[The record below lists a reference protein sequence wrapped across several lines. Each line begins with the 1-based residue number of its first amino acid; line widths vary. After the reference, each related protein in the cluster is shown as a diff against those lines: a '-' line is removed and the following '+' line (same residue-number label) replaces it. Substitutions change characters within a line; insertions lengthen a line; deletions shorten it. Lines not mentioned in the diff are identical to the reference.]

1 MRAVALLLT
10 VTESLPSRVLMVSK
24 LEIAV
29 PSMLPVA
36 EALMVRLLLEEL
48 VIRVSAPSP
57 AFSDVSEPPVAMV
70 AMSAPAPRVTFSR
83 PVKLIEPRLPA
94 FAAETVRLSPVV
106 VEVRESVPEPVFR
119 VRAVALLLTVAES
132 SPASALMVPAA
143 PVLSVI
149 ESLPAPMLRV
159 PVLAAMV
166 AVSTPS
172 SRFMVSKLE
181 KEAASRVP
189 AFAPVIL
196 RVLLMLPV

>member
-1 MRAVALLLT
+1 
-10 VTESLPSRVLMVSK
+10 
-24 LEIAV
+24 
-29 PSMLPVA
+29 MLPVC
-36 EALMVRLLLEEL
+36 EL
-48 VIRVSAPSP
+48 RVSA
-57 AFSDVSEPPVAMV
+57 
-70 AMSAPAPRVTFSR
+70 SAPA
-83 PVKLIEPRLPA
+83 LI
-94 FAAETVRLSPVV
+94 VV
-106 VEVRESVPEPVFR
+106 VEVVLVSEMVSMPAPMLREPAAVP
-119 VRAVALLLTVAES
+119 AMVAES

-172 SRFMVSKLE
+172 PILMVSKLE

-196 RVLLMLPV
+196 RVLLMMPV